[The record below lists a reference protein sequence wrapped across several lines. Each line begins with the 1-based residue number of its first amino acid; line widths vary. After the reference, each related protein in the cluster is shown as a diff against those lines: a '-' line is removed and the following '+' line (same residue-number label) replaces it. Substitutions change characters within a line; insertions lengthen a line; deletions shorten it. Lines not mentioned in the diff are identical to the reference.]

1 MHGIINVYKPSF
13 MSSNYVLKHLKKNL
27 NIKKLGHSGTLDPLA
42 CGVLPVL
49 VNKGTKLFDF
59 YLNKTKIYRAIFT
72 FGKETDTLD
81 SEGKV
86 IKTSSFIP
94 KINDIELNLPK
105 LTGNI
110 SQLPP
115 NFSAKSVNGKR
126 AYELARKGETIE
138 LKPKEVEIYY
148 FKLIKQ
154 INESSFLFEIK
165 CSSGT
170 YIRSLARDLAV
181 LCNSCAF
188 MSALIRVE
196 SGEYNILNSTYVKDL
211 TKENFSDKLI
221 KLDFALKNFKKINLN
236 KEYFKQISNG
246 VKIKVNIENTKNI
259 IVFCNDILIGIG
271 EIENFILKI
280 NTNLLT

>member
-27 NIKKLGHSGTLDPLA
+27 NIKKLGHCGTLDPLA

-94 KINDIELNLPK
+94 TINDIELNLPK

-236 KEYFKQISNG
+236 KEYFKQITNG
-246 VKIKVNIENTKNI
+246 VKIKVDIENTKNI